1 MLKNLL
7 RECHVI
13 HLGFRHTMEGWALL
27 LLPLEE
33 AEKLQILFFVSLV
46 CVSLSVPLAIETAST
61 PSTTA
66 AQRQR
71 RRQTHKLPNI
81 QHKVPPRQLL
91 HRHCKPRKLEEITA
105 NPGGA
110 HVAMVMMMHRRPGS
124 SLHTQTLSL
133 SLSLPL
139 SLRNDTQGLSKTCL
153 CFHSSTTPLPFL
165 VSPPPPP
172 PPPFS

>member
-1 MLKNLL
+1 
-7 RECHVI
+7 
-13 HLGFRHTMEGWALL
+13 MEGWALL

-105 NPGGA
+105 NAGGA
-110 HVAMVMMMHRRPGS
+110 HVAMVMMMTMMMHHRPGS
-124 SLHTQTLSL
+124 SLPLS
-133 SLSLPL
+133 S
-139 SLRNDTQGLSKTCL
+139 SLRNTHSGFVQNPPLLSQQHHSVTVPCL
-153 CFHSSTTPLPFL
+153 SSSTTTSSFQLRIATQIYNLRPWHIL
-165 VSPPPPP
+165 
-172 PPPFS
+172 